1 MPGLTGLSVL
11 ARGGYATVYRAMQE
25 SVGRLVAVKV
35 ENGILENERDQRR
48 FMREARAAGRMS
60 SHPHVVDLFDAG
72 VTIDGHPF
80 LIMELCQGSYS
91 ERMRRMPLP
100 PAEVRD
106 VGVKIADALADAHEL
121 GVLHRDVKPANILMT
136 HFGEPA
142 LADFGLA
149 VVTENRDISITLDVL
164 TPAYAPP
171 EMFNHAPPAPA
182 ADVYSLC
189 ATLYALLAGRPPRW
203 PNSRDPSLAS
213 LVDMFA
219 DPIPDLPHVPRDLM
233 GLVLRGM
240 SNVDAARPRAAEL
253 RDLLLAMEL
262 GAVSPHA
269 IPTGMLRHQSA
280 PGADDADS
288 GETQV
293 VNPGGPLAPA
303 APPTAPVLSV
313 PPAAG
318 WPGAPGM
325 PGQHGVAG
333 SPGMPGPLGPPG
345 SPGMPGPIG
354 MAGSPGMPG
363 SPGVIGS
370 LGMPGSPGV
379 IRSSGVAG
387 SPGDFGSAVS
397 PEVGSPGLG
406 FVPGGRGGVR
416 SASPHEG
423 VARPTRT
430 PRLRRLLMAG
440 IAAGYL
446 LALAAVAVAGMR
458 MGSADPA
465 TTFVAAPVKSSPTC
479 PLSPAGTAQCVQQ
492 PECFNGVTVQGGVA
506 RAAAV
511 ACTEPHVWEVF
522 ATAPLPEG
530 LDTASH
536 TTIKQNQQVR
546 QVCSAT
552 NARALNTQ
560 QNWQV
565 EVLPPSREQ
574 VRNGDRT
581 YRCLAG
587 TPPSKLRD
595 SRFVR

>member
-1 MPGLTGLSVL
+1 VTAERVPTVPGMTGLSVL

-35 ENGILENERDQRR
+35 ENGVLENERDQRR

-72 VTIDGHPF
+72 VTIDGHPY

-91 ERMRRMPLP
+91 ERMRRAPLP

-121 GVLHRDVKPANILMT
+121 GVLHRDVKPANILQT

-171 EMFNHAPPAPA
+171 EMFNHAPPASA

-233 GLVLRGM
+233 ALVVRGM

-253 RDLLLAMEL
+253 RDQLLAMEL
-262 GAVSPHA
+262 GAVSPHS
-269 IPTGMLRHQSA
+269 IPTGMLRHQHG
-280 PGADDADS
+280 PGADGDADS

-303 APPTAPVLSV
+303 APPTAPLRSA
-313 PPAAG
+313 PPAAS
-318 WPGAPGM
+318 WPAAPGT
-325 PGQHGVAG
+325 AG
-333 SPGMPGPLGPPG
+333 SPGMGG
-345 SPGMPGPIG
+345 SP
-354 MAGSPGMPG
+354 A
-363 SPGVIGS
+363 
-370 LGMPGSPGV
+370 
-379 IRSSGVAG
+379 
-387 SPGDFGSAVS
+387 DFGRAVS
-397 PEVGSPGLG
+397 PGATGSPGLG

-416 SASPHEG
+416 SSSPQG
-423 VARPTRT
+423 PAARPAR
-430 PRLRRLLMAG
+430 PRRRLLLAG
-440 IAAGYL
+440 IAASYL
-446 LALAAVAVAGMR
+446 LALVAVVAAALYLG
-458 MGSADPA
+458 GTGPA

-506 RAAAV
+506 RATAV

-522 ATAPLPEG
+522 ATAPLPQG

-536 TTIKQNQQVR
+536 TKIKQDQEVR
-546 QVCSAT
+546 QVCSTT

-565 EVLPPSREQ
+565 EVLPPTREQ
-574 VRNGDRT
+574 VRAGDRT